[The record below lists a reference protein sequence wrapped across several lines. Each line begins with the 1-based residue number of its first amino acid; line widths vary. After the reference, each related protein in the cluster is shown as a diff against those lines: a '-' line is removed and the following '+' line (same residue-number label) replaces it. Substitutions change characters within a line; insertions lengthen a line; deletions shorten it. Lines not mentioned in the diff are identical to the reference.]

1 MDLDTL
7 ITIAPNLFLPA
18 AFAGVFLKAMLL
30 GLGVAAPVGP
40 MAFLCMRRTLAG
52 GWRLGLATGAGI
64 ATGDGVYAG
73 VAALGLTEVS
83 AFVTDHGRPLHLLAG
98 LFLGWL
104 AYAALRPKPT
114 GPETPKEDGRPAA
127 LSTLSLPRA
136 WASSFLLT
144 LSNPPT
150 IIVFAAMLTAFVPLS
165 ALSGAALSGVEVAR
179 LRIVTTVAGV
189 AAGSLLWWV
198 VLVAGV
204 AALRGIMAPRVAR
217 GLNVA
222 AGLAFLA
229 FAAVE
234 LHRAAAS

>member
-104 AYAALRPKPT
+104 AYAALRRKPA
-114 GPETPKEDGRPAA
+114 GPETLEGNSRPAA

-144 LSNPPT
+144 LTNPPT

-165 ALSGAALSGVEVAR
+165 ALSGAEVAR
-179 LRIVTTVAGV
+179 LRIATTVAGV

-204 AALRGIMAPRVAR
+204 AALRGMMAPRVAR
-217 GLNVA
+217 ALDIT

-234 LHRAAAS
+234 LHRAVLP

>member
-98 LFLGWL
+98 LFLAWL
-104 AYAALRPKPT
+104 GYAALRPKPAAPMGDVVI
-114 GPETPKEDGRPAA
+114 GPA
-127 LSTLSLPRA
+127 LSLPRA

-144 LSNPPT
+144 LTNPPT
-150 IIVFAAMLTAFVPLS
+150 IIVFAAMLTAFVPIS
-165 ALSGAALSGVEVAR
+165 ALSSAGMAR

-189 AAGSLLWWV
+189 TAGSLLWWV
-198 VLVAGV
+198 ALVVGV
-204 AALRGIMAPRVAR
+204 GALRGVMAPRVAR
-217 GLNVA
+217 ALDIA
-222 AGLAFLA
+222 AGVAFLA
-229 FAAVE
+229 FAGSE
-234 LHRAAAS
+234 LHRAVV

>member
-73 VAALGLTEVS
+73 IAALGLTEVS

-104 AYAALRPKPT
+104 AYAALRPKPA
-114 GPETPKEDGRPAA
+114 GPETLQGDNRPAA

-144 LSNPPT
+144 LTNPPT

-165 ALSGAALSGVEVAR
+165 ALSGAEVAR
-179 LRIVTTVAGV
+179 LRIATTVAGV

-204 AALRGIMAPRVAR
+204 AALRGMMAPRVAR
-217 GLNVA
+217 ALDIT

-234 LHRAAAS
+234 LHRAVLP